1 MMQEKKHVHLNLAR
15 IKKDGEMF
23 EVDVDPDLAIKYK
36 KNPASIDI
44 REVLRVENIFKDAQ
58 KGLVASSKRMEE
70 FFGTDE
76 TLEVA
81 AYIIKNG
88 EIQVSADYR
97 DQLRETKRRRI
108 ISIIHQNGIDPR
120 TKAPHPVQRIEA
132 AIEEAKVRIDENKSA
147 EDQVQHIVDQ
157 LRRVLP
163 ISFSK
168 KQILMHIP
176 ALFVTKSQGIVRSM
190 STIIKESHN
199 SDGSWDVTVE
209 IPGGMQE
216 EFFDKL
222 NNLTKGMIETRI
234 LKE

>member
-1 MMQEKKHVHLNLAR
+1 MMKEKKHVHLNLAR

-58 KGLVASSKRMEE
+58 KGLVASGKRMEE

-97 DQLRETKRRRI
+97 NQLREMKRKRI

-120 TKAPHPVQRIEA
+120 TKAPHPAQRIEA
-132 AIEEAKVRIDENKSA
+132 AFEEAKVRVDENRSA

-157 LRRVLP
+157 LRKVLP

-168 KQILMHIP
+168 KQIWMHIP
-176 ALFVTKSQGIVRSM
+176 AQFATKSQGIVRSM
-190 STIIKESHN
+190 GSIVKESRN
-199 SDGSWDVTVE
+199 IDGSWEVTVE
-209 IPGGMQE
+209 IPGGLQE

>member
-1 MMQEKKHVHLNLAR
+1 MQEKKHVHLNLAR

>member
-190 STIIKESHN
+190 SSIIKESHN